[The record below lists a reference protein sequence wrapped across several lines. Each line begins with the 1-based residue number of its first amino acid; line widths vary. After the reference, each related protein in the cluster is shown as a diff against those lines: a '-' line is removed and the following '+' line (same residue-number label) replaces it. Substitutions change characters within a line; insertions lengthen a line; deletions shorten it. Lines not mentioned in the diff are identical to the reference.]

1 MTGITIPQLP
11 DGATL
16 NDTDLLEIT
25 RTAADGTQ
33 TSMRV
38 SASYILAWLTG
49 KDLSQAEVTPAGSE
63 TAASLA
69 STIAGLSERIA
80 ALEAKAS

>member
-11 DGATL
+11 DGITL
-16 NDTDLLEIT
+16 LNTDLLEIT

-38 SASYILAWLTG
+38 SASYILSWLEG
-49 KDLSQAEVTPAGSE
+49 KDLSQAVVTPSGSE

-69 STIAGLSERIA
+69 STIADFDTRIT